1 MLLLCPPRTTK
12 QALHLIL
19 FACVFRISCQQND
32 WVQTVCLKA
41 TAVLLCVVV
50 SVATIKP
57 KSLPEA
63 Y

>member
-1 MLLLCPPRTTK
+1 MLLLCPQKTTK

-19 FACVFRISCQQND
+19 IACVIKISCQQND
-32 WVQTVCLKA
+32 WVIVYLKA

-50 SVATIKP
+50 SVATIKS

>member
-1 MLLLCPPRTTK
+1 MLLLCPPKTTQ
-12 QALHLIL
+12 QALLLIL
-19 FACVFRISCQQND
+19 IACVIKISCQQND
-32 WVQTVCLKA
+32 WVTVCLKA

-50 SVATIKP
+50 SVATIKL

>member
-1 MLLLCPPRTTK
+1 MLLLCPQKTTK

-19 FACVFRISCQQND
+19 IACVIKISCQQND
-32 WVQTVCLKA
+32 WVIVYLKA
-41 TAVLLCVVV
+41 TAALLCVVV
-50 SVATIKP
+50 SVATIKS

>member
-1 MLLLCPPRTTK
+1 MLLLCPPKTTK

-19 FACVFRISCQQND
+19 IACVIKISCQQND
-32 WVQTVCLKA
+32 WVIVYLKA
-41 TAVLLCVVV
+41 TAALLCVVV
-50 SVATIKP
+50 SVATIKS